1 MNKKVQY
8 KGQFRVYIMWPLYAE
23 ILLLILDI
31 VLFTQNITCGIV
43 GVAFTLVYGVC
54 ALIFLLRKQPLLTK
68 AMVEFAAD
76 YAQVQKTLLEDF
88 KVPYGLID
96 ESGKVI
102 WLNHEF
108 KNVLQKAN
116 VYRKNITT
124 IFQGIDSRIFDTDE
138 NEFSADI
145 IYDERNYRVDF
156 KKLAIDS
163 LMEDNSLLNVKNVP
177 ALMAVYLFDETDI
190 KKYIQQLHDER
201 IVVGLIY
208 IDNYDEALESIDELR
223 RSLLAGLVERKI
235 SKYITNGNGIVK
247 KLEKDKYL
255 LVFNYKY
262 LEELRADKFSILEEV
277 RTTDIGNS
285 MAVTLSIGVAAGY
298 DNFNKN
304 YEMAR
309 AAIDLALGRGGD
321 QTVVKEGDQTT
332 FFGGKST
339 TVEKNTRVKARVKA
353 HALREL
359 IEVADNVIIMGHKIS
374 DADALGA
381 AIGIYRASK
390 ALNKHANIVLNDV
403 TRSLRPTVE
412 TFTGVPEYEEDLFIR
427 NSEAMQYVSDNTLL
441 VVVDVNRPG
450 YTECPELVERCRT
463 IVVLDHHRQSGDTIN
478 HAVLSYIEPYA
489 SSTCEMVAE
498 ILQYIGDNVKLK
510 SAEANAIYAGIIVD
524 TNNFTNKAGVRTF
537 EAAAFIRR
545 SGADIIKVRKLLRDD
560 MNEYKAR
567 AEAVRHAEVYRDS
580 FALAVCPSANLES
593 PTIVGAQAANEL
605 LNINGVKASIVFT
618 YFNNEVYLS
627 ARSIDEVNVQLI
639 MEKLG
644 GGGHMT
650 IAGAQLKDVTVDE
663 AIELVKKTLDGMIEE
678 GEI

>member
-8 KGQFRVYIMWPLYAE
+8 KGQFRVYIMWPLYAA

-208 IDNYDEALESIDELR
+208 R
-223 RSLLAGLVERKI
+223 
-235 SKYITNGNGIVK
+235 
-247 KLEKDKYL
+247 
-255 LVFNYKY
+255 
-262 LEELRADKFSILEEV
+262 
-277 RTTDIGNS
+277 
-285 MAVTLSIGVAAGY
+285 
-298 DNFNKN
+298 
-304 YEMAR
+304 
-309 AAIDLALGRGGD
+309 
-321 QTVVKEGDQTT
+321 
-332 FFGGKST
+332 
-339 TVEKNTRVKARVKA
+339 
-353 HALREL
+353 
-359 IEVADNVIIMGHKIS
+359 
-374 DADALGA
+374 
-381 AIGIYRASK
+381 
-390 ALNKHANIVLNDV
+390 
-403 TRSLRPTVE
+403 
-412 TFTGVPEYEEDLFIR
+412 
-427 NSEAMQYVSDNTLL
+427 
-441 VVVDVNRPG
+441 
-450 YTECPELVERCRT
+450 
-463 IVVLDHHRQSGDTIN
+463 
-478 HAVLSYIEPYA
+478 
-489 SSTCEMVAE
+489 
-498 ILQYIGDNVKLK
+498 
-510 SAEANAIYAGIIVD
+510 
-524 TNNFTNKAGVRTF
+524 
-537 EAAAFIRR
+537 
-545 SGADIIKVRKLLRDD
+545 
-560 MNEYKAR
+560 
-567 AEAVRHAEVYRDS
+567 
-580 FALAVCPSANLES
+580 
-593 PTIVGAQAANEL
+593 
-605 LNINGVKASIVFT
+605 
-618 YFNNEVYLS
+618 
-627 ARSIDEVNVQLI
+627 
-639 MEKLG
+639 
-644 GGGHMT
+644 
-650 IAGAQLKDVTVDE
+650 
-663 AIELVKKTLDGMIEE
+663 
-678 GEI
+678 

>member
-8 KGQFRVYIMWPLYAE
+8 KGQFKVYIMWPLYAA

-31 VLFTQNITCGIV
+31 VLFTQNITCGII
-43 GVAFTLVYGVC
+43 GVAFTLIYGIC
-54 ALIFLLRKQPLLTK
+54 ALIFLLRRQPLLTK

-96 ESGKVI
+96 ESGKII
-102 WLNHEF
+102 WLNNEF
-108 KNVLQKAN
+108 KNVLHKAN

-124 IFQGIDSRIFDTDE
+124 IFQEMDSRIFDTDE

-145 IYDERNYRVDF
+145 VYDEHNYRVDF

-190 KKYIQQLHDER
+190 RKYIQQIHDER

-262 LEELRADKFSILEEV
+262 LEALRADKFSILEEV

-285 MAVTLSIGVAAGY
+285 MAVTLSIGIAAGY

-321 QTVVKEGDQTT
+321 QTVVKEGEQTT

-403 TRSLRPTVE
+403 NRSLRPTVE
-412 TFTGVPEYEEDLFIR
+412 TFTGVPEYEEDLFLR
-427 NSEAMQYVSDNTLL
+427 NSDVMQYVSDNTLL

-450 YTECPELVERCRT
+450 YTECPELIGKCRT
-463 IVVLDHHRQSGDTIN
+463 IVVLDHHRQSGDTID

-618 YFNNEVYLS
+618 YFNDEVYLS

-650 IAGAQLKDVTVDE
+650 IAGAQLKDMNVDE
-663 AIELVKKTLDGMIEE
+663 AIALVKKTLDGMIEE

>member
-8 KGQFRVYIMWPLYAE
+8 KGQFRVYIMWPLYAA

-450 YTECPELVERCRT
+450 YTECQELGERCRT

>member
-8 KGQFRVYIMWPLYAE
+8 KGQFRVYIMWPLYAA

-450 YTECPELVERCRT
+450 YTERPELVERCRT

>member
-8 KGQFRVYIMWPLYAE
+8 KGQFRVYIMWPLYAA

-145 IYDERNYRVDF
+145 IYDERDYRVDF

-262 LEELRADKFSILEEV
+262 LEELMADKFSILEEV

-450 YTECPELVERCRT
+450 YTECPELVGRCRT